1 LGKEVQ
7 KGPVLFLQV
16 FFVWKFLVR
25 WTQNQKWFWV
35 VKIVGTLLDD
45 KRNLF
50 EQKPIQGSSC
60 MDWQLWVMKLKP
72 LLFEKVS
79 LFVHWKASLELNLRF
94 WVLGFEVLQ
103 ELKSLF
109 LETPSAV
116 LFRVCS
122 CNGWY
127 LYNCQRKGN
136 CLQLSFG
143 LSKVLWFFI
152 DSMIFIFSN
161 SSVTTCNKP
170 LWDLSSVFCPA

>member
-1 LGKEVQ
+1 
-7 KGPVLFLQV
+7 
-16 FFVWKFLVR
+16 
-25 WTQNQKWFWV
+25 
-35 VKIVGTLLDD
+35 VKIVGTMTREICS
-45 KRNLF
+45 K
-50 EQKPIQGSSC
+50 QKPIQGSSC
-60 MDWQLWVMKLKP
+60 MDWLTLGHEAKP

-109 LETPSAV
+109 LKTPSAV

-122 CNGWY
+122 CNGWD

-143 LSKVLWFFI
+143 LS
-152 DSMIFIFSN
+152 
-161 SSVTTCNKP
+161 
-170 LWDLSSVFCPA
+170 